1 MNTMKLYLE
10 ISEKQMDIMLAAL
23 DLYSRVRMGQYS
35 DLPNS
40 KNKYM
45 TPSEDANLIKRILM
59 PELDWNAFY
68 GIHSEKISD
77 DARIAWDIQ
86 QVMRH
91 MRSWHRAGKDPEKD
105 QREWTGSNTM
115 MGVSYDSP
123 MRSSEE
129 EELPKIKLEGVEVYG
144 E

>member
-1 MNTMKLYLE
+1 MKLSLE

-23 DLYSRVRMGQYS
+23 DLYSRVRLGQYT

-40 KNKYM
+40 ENKYM
-45 TPSEDANLIKRILM
+45 TPFEDADEIKRILM
-59 PELDWNAFY
+59 PELKGNAYY

-77 DARIAWDIQ
+77 DARVAWDIQ

-105 QREWTGSNTM
+105 RREWTGPNTM
-115 MGVSYDSP
+115 MGVNYDSP
-123 MRSSEE
+123 MRSSEG
-129 EELPKIKLEGVEVYG
+129 EELPKIQLEGVEVYNG
-144 E
+144 